1 MARSTFRF
9 WFSIIVIPTFL
20 VLAILGYFAWR
31 QSVPGVRAVL
41 EPPPRWIGVRTPLAV
56 DLFAVR
62 GGVRS
67 VEIRLKQ
74 GPARVV
80 LAKQEFTGAPSN
92 AQRVALQITGGTLG
106 LREGSAVLEVRA
118 RDGFWRPIRVDDKPV
133 ASVPV
138 TLDFTP
144 PSLEVVSATRYWA
157 KGGGGLV
164 VIRSR
169 GASRVAVGVGALSF
183 RAYPAGLADS
193 NLHVAIVALPWDY
206 EVGTPIAATAQDEA
220 GNTTTRNVAV
230 EVKGRRF
237 KTDVIDVKDDFLERK
252 LPELLPERGGAIP
265 RDQLLE
271 AFLIVNRDRRKQA
284 EETKRTLAAKTQ
296 PRPLWDGVFLQ
307 PRNTKVFSNFA
318 ETRTYRYRGR
328 DVDTQIHFGYDLAA
342 VRHGPVPAAN
352 AGVVVFAGPLSIYG
366 NTVIVDHGLGLQT
379 LYAHLSTIEVKE
391 GAQVRQEQELGRTG
405 DTGFAMGDHLHFEV
419 LIGGISVTPVEW
431 WDARWIRDHIGRP
444 LREASLLLI
453 ESIMPA
459 LAKEQAPP
467 PPRRRR
473 AAGPPREPPP
483 KVESP

>member
-1 MARSTFRF
+1 MARSTVRF

-20 VLAILGYFAWR
+20 VVAVLGYFAWR
-31 QSVPGVRAVL
+31 QSVPGIRAVL
-41 EPPPRWIGVRTPLAV
+41 EPVPRWIGVKTPLAV
-56 DLFAVR
+56 DLHAVR

-80 LAKQEFTGAPSN
+80 LTKQAFTGPESS
-92 AQRVALQITGGTLG
+92 AQRVELVINGGTLG
-106 LREGSAVLEVRA
+106 LREGGAVLEVRA
-118 RDGFWRPIRVDDKPV
+118 RDGFWRP
-133 ASVPV
+133 
-138 TLDFTP
+138 
-144 PSLEVVSATRYWA
+144 
-157 KGGGGLV
+157 
-164 VIRSR
+164 
-169 GASRVAVGVGALSF
+169 
-183 RAYPAGLADS
+183 
-193 NLHVAIVALPWDY
+193 
-206 EVGTPIAATAQDEA
+206 
-220 GNTTTRNVAV
+220 VAV

-237 KTDVIDVKDDFLERK
+237 RSDVIDVKDDFLERK

-271 AFLIVNRDRRKQA
+271 AFLTVNRDRRKQA

-318 ETRTYRYRGR
+318 ETRTYRYHGR
-328 DVDTQIHFGYDLAA
+328 EVDTQVHFGYDLAA

-379 LYAHLSTIEVKE
+379 LYAHLSTIGVKE
-391 GAQVRQEQELGRTG
+391 GDQVRQEQELRRSG
-405 DTGFAMGDHLHFEV
+405 DSGLALGDHPHLQV

-444 LREASLLLI
+444 LRQASLLLI
-453 ESIMPA
+453 ESIMPE

-473 AAGPPREPPP
+473 AAVPPREPPQ